1 MAFKL
6 KYGQRMNNSPIR
18 LKGGA
23 TFDYT
28 KSSKDLKS
36 KYKSKKELKKMEPFK
51 TQIETK
57 RSNLKQGVK
66 TAVIPV
72 IAGIL
77 ASKTKFVR

>member
-1 MAFKL
+1 MT
-6 KYGQRMNNSPIR
+6 N
-18 LKGGA
+18 
-23 TFDYT
+23 T
-28 KSSKDLKS
+28 KDNRSYQSGNS